1 MWYIELLLTKNGESN
16 PILYCNKKINDMTD
30 VYDWDREMDLCVSV
44 ILRPLPTQREGV
56 AMVLQVNL
64 KSIKKTRSKAQAK
77 LLIG

>member
-44 ILRPLPTQREGV
+44 ILRPLPT
-56 AMVLQVNL
+56 
-64 KSIKKTRSKAQAK
+64 
-77 LLIG
+77 